1 MFLIQTQIIIKLI
14 KLSLT
19 PCVVTVCA
27 VVNDNDDDD
36 EDDDDD
42 DDDGD
47 CDDDGVMRDDV

>member
-1 MFLIQTQIIIKLI
+1 LFLIQTQIIIKLI

-27 VVNDNDDDD
+27 VVNDNDDD

-42 DDDGD
+42 GGD

>member
-36 EDDDDD
+36 
-42 DDDGD
+42 DGD